1 MFPNILSISRIGKAK
16 VEESTPVIRAYLNP
30 YCPWSPGVRSVL
42 DCAGLDY
49 EILDIA
55 QDRRA
60 FEEMVAKSRA
70 PIVWRCEEVRD
81 YGADKSDEWTNCK
94 DA

>member
-1 MFPNILSISRIGKAK
+1 MDRP
-16 VEESTPVIRAYLNP
+16 VEERESGEVAAEIVHG
-30 YCPWSPGVRSVL
+30 WSIGRSNDWDVVG
-42 DCAGLDY
+42 D
-49 EILDIA
+49 
-55 QDRRA
+55 DRR
-60 FEEMVAKSRA
+60 EMVAKSRA